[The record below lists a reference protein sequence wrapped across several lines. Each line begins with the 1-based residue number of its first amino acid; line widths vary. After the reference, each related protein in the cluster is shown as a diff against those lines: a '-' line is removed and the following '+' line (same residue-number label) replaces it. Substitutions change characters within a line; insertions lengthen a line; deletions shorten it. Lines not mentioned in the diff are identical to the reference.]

1 MVNNIAQLINDQIPN
16 KDILVIDSDGN
27 KLGNFSKIAA
37 LTVAKAKGFDLVMVS
52 ETDTMVTA
60 KLLNYSKH
68 VYEQEIRNKQNK
80 KSQIKIKLKEV
91 QLSPNIGEHDFQ
103 TKLKQ
108 ARKFAEKG
116 DKIKISLLFRGRM
129 ITHQDIG
136 FAVVNRF
143 IEELSDLADVTSKP
157 KLDGKTL
164 IALLDP
170 IKKK

>member
-80 KSQIKIKLKEV
+80 KSQVKIKLKEV

-108 ARKFAEKG
+108 AKKFAEKG

-143 IEELSDLADVTSKP
+143 IEELSDLVDVTSKP